1 MDNICPHH
9 SGIQAE
15 LKSVCAKLDI
25 RFTEINRRMDKIED
39 LFMRVGILEKGSNY
53 REGSRHWTDYI
64 ITVIIA
70 GAVVLLSKLVHL

>member
-1 MDNICPHH
+1 
-9 SGIQAE
+9 
-15 LKSVCAKLDI
+15 
-25 RFTEINRRMDKIED
+25 MDKIED

-70 GAVVLLSKLVHL
+70 GAVVVIAKLVHL